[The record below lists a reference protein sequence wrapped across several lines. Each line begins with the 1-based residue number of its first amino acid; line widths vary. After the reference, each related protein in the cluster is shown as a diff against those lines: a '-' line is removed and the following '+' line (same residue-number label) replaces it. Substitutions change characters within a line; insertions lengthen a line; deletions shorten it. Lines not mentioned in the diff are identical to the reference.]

1 MLRRTE
7 FACHIAAM
15 TRIGCGVSVPSAT
28 GSAGDAARSGTNRSI
43 AMSLSHSASR
53 RIVRGLSVALVAAGL
68 AALEEK
74 GPEIAGLIRGFMRER
89 VR

>member
-1 MLRRTE
+1 
-7 FACHIAAM
+7 
-15 TRIGCGVSVPSAT
+15 
-28 GSAGDAARSGTNRSI
+28 
-43 AMSLSHSASR
+43 MSLSHSASR

-74 GPEIAGLIRGFMRER
+74 GPEIAGLIRRFMRER

>member
-1 MLRRTE
+1 
-7 FACHIAAM
+7 
-15 TRIGCGVSVPSAT
+15 
-28 GSAGDAARSGTNRSI
+28 
-43 AMSLSHSASR
+43 MSLSHSASR